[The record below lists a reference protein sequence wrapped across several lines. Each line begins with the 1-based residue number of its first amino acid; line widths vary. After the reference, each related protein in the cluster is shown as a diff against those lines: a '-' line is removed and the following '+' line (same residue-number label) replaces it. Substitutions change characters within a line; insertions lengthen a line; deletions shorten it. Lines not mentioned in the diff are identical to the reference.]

1 MHKNEN
7 FDCTLCRKTFKRKDC
22 FRRHQLSIHHRKTE
36 VACSKC
42 DKKFTRKD
50 NWKKHIK
57 FCCLC
62 RQYYKKFK
70 SIEELKEHICNN
82 LSSKEAASANKP
94 VSSLEEGS
102 KASCSSNKKKSLKI

>member
-7 FDCTLCRKTFKRKDC
+7 FDCILCNKSFKRKDHLQ
-22 FRRHQLSIHHRKTE
+22 RHRSSIHHRKTE

-50 NWKKHIK
+50 NLKKHIK

-62 RQYYKKFK
+62 RQCYKKFE
-70 SIEELKEHICNN
+70 SIKELKEHNCTN
-82 LSSKEAASANKP
+82 LSSKEAAYANKP
-94 VSSLEEGS
+94 VSSLEEDS
-102 KASCSSNKKKSLKI
+102 KASCSSEASSKKKF